1 MTASVEVVEVEAV
14 AFPWW
19 LVLLEGIAALII
31 GILLISSTEQTVVVL
46 VQLLGI
52 YWLIKGIF
60 NIISMFIDS
69 TAWGW
74 KLFAGI
80 IGIIAGILVLQNPLW
95 SGILV
100 PSLMIIILGL
110 QAIIVGVIAI
120 VQAFRGAGWGA
131 GILGILSILVGVFF
145 VANTLIGLQLVIILS
160 AVMLIIGGI
169 AAIIMAFKL
178 K

>member
-1 MTASVEVVEVEAV
+1 MTTSVEVVEVEAV

-31 GILLISSTEQTVVVL
+31 GLLLIASPQKSILVL

-52 YWLIKGIF
+52 YWLIKGMF
-60 NIISMFIDS
+60 NIIAIFIDS
-69 TAWGW
+69 SAWGW

-100 PSLMIIILGL
+100 PSLMIWILGL
-110 QAIIVGVIAI
+110 QAIVVGVIAI
-120 VQAFRGAGWGA
+120 VQSFRGAGWGA
-131 GILGILSILVGVFF
+131 AILGIISILVGIFF
-145 VANTLIGLQLVIILS
+145 VANTLIGLQLVVILS
-160 AVMLIIGGI
+160 AILMIIGGI
-169 AAIIMAFKL
+169 AAIVMAFKL